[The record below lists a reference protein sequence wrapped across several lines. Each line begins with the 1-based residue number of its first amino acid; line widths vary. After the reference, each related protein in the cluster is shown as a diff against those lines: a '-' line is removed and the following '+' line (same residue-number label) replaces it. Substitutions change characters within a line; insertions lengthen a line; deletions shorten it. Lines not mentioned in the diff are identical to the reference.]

1 MTVGIYKYI
10 SFIFK
15 TKQKSQKKMVELNIC
30 KIHELNSS
38 REKLMKKIY

>member
-15 TKQKSQKKMVELNIC
+15 TKQKSQKKDGGVEY
-30 KIHELNSS
+30 
-38 REKLMKKIY
+38 M